1 MSFVKRVTAT
11 YLYVYAQNNTSPD
24 IKLGAATMLLEIR
37 KPLIR
42 FLADPYD
49 DTTSTIFPLLS
60 SILGTVWV
68 FHFHSRPFSDFRDV
82 FQLKKIKR
90 SEPEKITDD
99 IRAFLSSAVE
109 AILQKMKWDDDAEFD
124 DIDEDDKHTFEA
136 LRKVSFSSGF
146 DPEPDLNMG

>member
-1 MSFVKRVTAT
+1 MTLPRQSSPYCRVSLA
-11 YLYVYAQNNTSPD
+11 LYEFSTSIPVR
-24 IKLGAATMLLEIR
+24 I
-37 KPLIR
+37 P
-42 FLADPYD
+42 
-49 DTTSTIFPLLS
+49 
-60 SILGTVWV
+60 
-68 FHFHSRPFSDFRDV
+68 DFRYG

-146 DPEPDLNMG
+146 GPEPDLNMG